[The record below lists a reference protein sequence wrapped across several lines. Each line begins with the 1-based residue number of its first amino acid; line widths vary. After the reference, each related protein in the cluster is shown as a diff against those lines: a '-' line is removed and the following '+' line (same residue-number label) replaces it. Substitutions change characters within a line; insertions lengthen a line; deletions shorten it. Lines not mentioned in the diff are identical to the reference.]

1 MNLFENPFN
10 VLGVSTLDNRKQ
22 ILDSAKEKMLLLDP
36 GLVSEAK
43 LMLTTPSK
51 RINAEIAWLPGLS
64 KNKCQ
69 EVMQFL
75 ANKNTDLNFIGTLSP
90 LPALNVMVSMLNYWD
105 DLQQKPLV
113 ELLLTVSTKYEDIN
127 VDNLRTILNEERD
140 VAKIPVISSSSIVEH
155 ALEVHKNY
163 CMEQIQ
169 YLLDKLSIKDL
180 TSSMLLL
187 VESCLKQ
194 EKILTLVDALIDKS
208 YSIKVQPYVIE
219 QRDKIQKIANA
230 IRQKLSGNLVSLSV
244 EEAVEELISEL
255 SVFDEMMQPI
265 QLSMKQRG
273 LEHQESKDI
282 AYVARSI
289 AIALL
294 NKAQKEELSEKLMR
308 KVKELF
314 IEIPSIEERVAADLQ
329 DLKEIQETQK
339 EWEKGISCSISQ
351 WGWGHKLDIAPTGIT
366 VSKSRHYKLEE
377 ISSIRYGVTKKY
389 TNGIYTGTDTLV
401 HFGTER
407 NGFETITWL
416 DYKNGNWNKFVNC
429 LHQAVGW
436 RIFLAMISK
445 LALGG
450 NLYGVIYDDKVLL
463 AKNHLYTPTEKQFFS
478 WDEVVVFSQNGF
490 FVIANKSDSAW
501 QVSFSY
507 QEDDNTH
514 IIDNMIRA
522 AFKKGVDKL
531 SQAFD
536 MTKEKAKQ
544 SPHFSFGPEKNLD
557 SWGYIFTWI
566 FTIIGGIFLLVWMSG
581 CC

>member
-10 VLGVSTLDNRKQ
+10 VFGVSTRDNRKQ
-22 ILDSAKEKMLLLDP
+22 ILEIAKEKILSLDP
-36 GLVSEAK
+36 GFVSDAK

-75 ANKNTDLNFIGTLSP
+75 ANKNTDLNFIGTLPP
-90 LPALNVMVSMLNYWD
+90 LPALNVLVSMVNYWD
-105 DLQQKPLV
+105 NLQPKLVV
-113 ELLLTVSTKYEDIN
+113 ELMIAVSTKYEDIN
-127 VDNLRTILNEERD
+127 VDNLTTILNEERD
-140 VAKIPVISSSSIVEH
+140 VAKIPAISSSSIVGH

-163 CMEQIQ
+163 CIEQIQ

-187 VESCLKQ
+187 MERCLKQ
-194 EKILTLVDALIDKS
+194 EKRLTLVDALIDKS
-208 YSIKVQPYVIE
+208 YAIKVQPYVLD
-219 QRDKIQKIANA
+219 QSDKIQKIASA
-230 IRQKLSGNLVSLSV
+230 INKKLSGNLTSSSV
-244 EEAVEELISEL
+244 DEAVEEFIREL
-255 SVFDEMMQPI
+255 SVFDEMARPI

-273 LEHQESKDI
+273 LEHQGSKDI
-282 AYVARSI
+282 AYVARGL
-289 AIALL
+289 AIDLL
-294 NKAQKEELSEKLMR
+294 NKAKKEELSEKLMK
-308 KVKELF
+308 KVQELF
-314 IEIPSIEERVAADLQ
+314 IEIPSVEERVSADLQ
-329 DLKEIQETQK
+329 NLKEIQEDQK
-339 EWEKGISCSISQ
+339 EWEKGISCSVSQ
-351 WGWGHKLDIAPTGIT
+351 WGWGHKLDISPTGIT

-401 HFGTER
+401 HFGTEK

-429 LHQAVGW
+429 LYRAVGW

-463 AKNHLYTPTEKQFFS
+463 AKTHFYTPTEKQFFS
-478 WDEVVVFSQNGF
+478 WNEVVIFSQNGF
-490 FVIANKSDSAW
+490 FVIANKNDNAW

-514 IIDNMIRA
+514 IIDNMIHE
-522 AFKKGVDKL
+522 AFKKGAAKL
-531 SQAFD
+531 SRAFG

-544 SPHFSFGPEKNLD
+544 SPQFDFGPEKNLD
-557 SWGYIFTWI
+557 SLGYIFTWI
-566 FTIIGGIFLLVWMSG
+566 FTIVGGIFLLVWMSG

>member
-10 VLGVSTLDNRKQ
+10 VFGVSTRDNRKQ
-22 ILDSAKEKMLLLDP
+22 ILEIAKEKILSLDS
-36 GLVSEAK
+36 GFVSDAK

-75 ANKNTDLNFIGTLSP
+75 ANKNTDLNFIGTLPP
-90 LPALNVMVSMLNYWD
+90 LPALNVLVSMVNYWD
-105 DLQQKPLV
+105 NLQPKLVV
-113 ELLLTVSTKYEDIN
+113 ELMIAVSTKYEDIN
-127 VDNLRTILNEERD
+127 VDNLTTILNEERD
-140 VAKIPVISSSSIVEH
+140 VAKIPAISSSSIVGH

-163 CMEQIQ
+163 CIEQIQ

-187 VESCLKQ
+187 MERCLKQ
-194 EKILTLVDALIDKS
+194 EKRLTLVDALIDKS
-208 YSIKVQPYVIE
+208 YAIKVQPYVLD
-219 QRDKIQKIANA
+219 QSDKIQKIASA
-230 IRQKLSGNLVSLSV
+230 INKKLSGNLTSSSV
-244 EEAVEELISEL
+244 DEAVEEFIREL
-255 SVFDEMMQPI
+255 SVFDEMARPI

-273 LEHQESKDI
+273 LEHQGSKDI
-282 AYVARSI
+282 AYVARGL
-289 AIALL
+289 AIDLL
-294 NKAQKEELSEKLMR
+294 NKAKKEELSEKLMK
-308 KVKELF
+308 KVQELF
-314 IEIPSIEERVAADLQ
+314 IEIPSVEERVSADLQ
-329 DLKEIQETQK
+329 DLKEIQEDQK
-339 EWEKGISCSISQ
+339 EWEKGISCSVSQ
-351 WGWGHKLDIAPTGIT
+351 WGWGHKLDISPTGIT

-401 HFGTER
+401 HFGTEK

-429 LHQAVGW
+429 LYRAVGW

-463 AKNHLYTPTEKQFFS
+463 AKTHFYTPTEKQFFS
-478 WDEVVVFSQNGF
+478 WNEVVIFSQNGF
-490 FVIANKSDSAW
+490 FVIANKNDKAW

-514 IIDNMIRA
+514 IIDNMIHE
-522 AFKKGVDKL
+522 AFKKGAAKL
-531 SQAFD
+531 SRAFG
-536 MTKEKAKQ
+536 MTKERAKQ
-544 SPHFSFGPEKNLD
+544 SPQFDFGPEKNLD
-557 SWGYIFTWI
+557 SLGYIFTWI
-566 FTIIGGIFLLVWMSG
+566 FTIVGVIFLLVWMSG

>member
-10 VLGVSTLDNRKQ
+10 VFGVSTRDNRKQ
-22 ILDSAKEKMLLLDP
+22 ILEIAKEKILSLDP
-36 GLVSEAK
+36 GFVSDAK

-75 ANKNTDLNFIGTLSP
+75 ANKNTDLNFIGTLPP
-90 LPALNVMVSMLNYWD
+90 LPALNVLVSMVNYWD
-105 DLQQKPLV
+105 NLQPKLVV
-113 ELLLTVSTKYEDIN
+113 ELMIAVSTKYEDIN
-127 VDNLRTILNEERD
+127 VDNLTTILNEERD
-140 VAKIPVISSSSIVEH
+140 VAKIPAISSSSIVGH

-163 CMEQIQ
+163 CIEQIQ

-187 VESCLKQ
+187 MERCLKQ
-194 EKILTLVDALIDKS
+194 EKRLTLVDALIDKS
-208 YSIKVQPYVIE
+208 YAIKVQPYVLD
-219 QRDKIQKIANA
+219 QSDKIQKIASA
-230 IRQKLSGNLVSLSV
+230 INKKLSGNLTSSSV
-244 EEAVEELISEL
+244 DEAVEEFIREL
-255 SVFDEMMQPI
+255 SVFDEMARPI

-273 LEHQESKDI
+273 LEHQGSKDI
-282 AYVARSI
+282 AYVARGL
-289 AIALL
+289 AIDLL
-294 NKAQKEELSEKLMR
+294 NKAKKEELSEKLMK
-308 KVKELF
+308 KVQELF
-314 IEIPSIEERVAADLQ
+314 IEIPSVEERVSADLQ
-329 DLKEIQETQK
+329 DLKEIQEDQK
-339 EWEKGISCSISQ
+339 EWEKGISCSVSQ
-351 WGWGHKLDIAPTGIT
+351 WGWGHKLDISPTGIT

-401 HFGTER
+401 HFGTEK

-429 LHQAVGW
+429 LYRAVGW

-463 AKNHLYTPTEKQFFS
+463 AKTHFYTPTEKQFFS
-478 WDEVVVFSQNGF
+478 WNEVVIFSQNGF
-490 FVIANKSDSAW
+490 FVIANKNDNAW

-514 IIDNMIRA
+514 IIDNMIHE
-522 AFKKGVDKL
+522 AFKKGAAKL
-531 SQAFD
+531 SRAFG

-544 SPHFSFGPEKNLD
+544 SPQFDFGPEKNLD
-557 SWGYIFTWI
+557 SLGYIFTWI
-566 FTIIGGIFLLVWMSG
+566 FTIVGGIFLLVWMSG

>member
-10 VLGVSTLDNRKQ
+10 VFGVSTRDNRKQ
-22 ILDSAKEKMLLLDP
+22 ILEIAKEKILSLDS
-36 GLVSEAK
+36 GFVSDAK

-75 ANKNTDLNFIGTLSP
+75 ANKNTDLNFIGTLPP
-90 LPALNVMVSMLNYWD
+90 LPALNVLVSMVNYWD
-105 DLQQKPLV
+105 NLQPKLVV
-113 ELLLTVSTKYEDIN
+113 ELMIAVSTKYEDIN
-127 VDNLRTILNEERD
+127 VDNLTTILNEERD
-140 VAKIPVISSSSIVEH
+140 VAKIPAISSSSIVGH

-163 CMEQIQ
+163 CIEQIQ

-187 VESCLKQ
+187 MERCLKQ
-194 EKILTLVDALIDKS
+194 EKRLTLVDALIDKS
-208 YSIKVQPYVIE
+208 YAIKLQPYVLD
-219 QRDKIQKIANA
+219 QSDKIQKIASA
-230 IRQKLSGNLVSLSV
+230 INKKLSGNLTSSSV
-244 EEAVEELISEL
+244 DEAVEEFIREL
-255 SVFDEMMQPI
+255 SVFDEMVRPI

-273 LEHQESKDI
+273 LEHQGSKDI
-282 AYVARSI
+282 AYVARGL
-289 AIALL
+289 AIDLL
-294 NKAQKEELSEKLMR
+294 NKAKKEELSEKLMK
-308 KVKELF
+308 KVQELF
-314 IEIPSIEERVAADLQ
+314 IEIPSVEERVSADLQ
-329 DLKEIQETQK
+329 DLKEIQEDQK
-339 EWEKGISCSISQ
+339 EWEKGISCSVSQ
-351 WGWGHKLDIAPTGIT
+351 WGWGHKLDISPTGIT

-401 HFGTER
+401 HFGTEK

-429 LHQAVGW
+429 LYRAVGW

-463 AKNHLYTPTEKQFFS
+463 AKTHFYTPTEKQFFS
-478 WDEVVVFSQNGF
+478 WNEVVIFSQNGF
-490 FVIANKSDSAW
+490 FVIANKNDNAW

-514 IIDNMIRA
+514 IIDNMIHE
-522 AFKKGVDKL
+522 AFKKGAAKL
-531 SQAFD
+531 SRAFG

-544 SPHFSFGPEKNLD
+544 SPQFDFGPEKNLD
-557 SWGYIFTWI
+557 SLGYIFTWI
-566 FTIIGGIFLLVWMSG
+566 FTIVGGIFLLVWMSG